1 MKHNNLVSKVFF
13 IFLFSV
19 LTTSNG
25 FCCRIEKGYEAL
37 SIFNYFKAKKLFE
50 KSLKRHTAPSAY
62 GLSIIYYRNDNPFH
76 NLDSAYKYIQIAH
89 KRQNELKDRIKIKLD
104 TFNYNTQAIKN
115 TRQNIS
121 TAFFKIAVSKNS
133 VLHMDEFIKSHS
145 WSILIPNA
153 IYKRDS
159 IAFSLV
165 KEQNISS
172 GFTKYQS
179 DYPNST
185 FNKEAQNL
193 FYQSQY
199 NEYTKNNTVSELE
212 RFIKECP
219 SNPHIK
225 DAENNLYHKV
235 TNENDLKSFDFF
247 IKKYPQNSNI
257 NDAWEKLYNLYMMEF
272 NQEIF
277 DEFKSKY
284 PDFPFMEKLEKDYKL
299 SSLEL
304 LPFEKNEKWGLIN
317 KTGKVYLKPFYDE
330 IGLFHEDLAIIGLN
344 DKYGFINKSK
354 KKVIPIKFDGVSDF
368 EFNRS
373 IVEIDEKY
381 GMINRA
387 GAYILNPVYNDLGTI
402 QENKMY
408 FSKDSLYGYMN
419 KDGAIIIPEKFE
431 EGFSFE
437 NGSAKVIYKGKEAII
452 DSTGKFLFPPKYDQ
466 VSIFTDSIYIVK
478 KDGLCGLVSHS
489 EKEILPCIYS
499 DIGVLHENMSQIIL
513 DDLLGFING
522 KGEIV
527 IKPKYDTPLNYQDL
541 CVFKSGK
548 ATVSKSDKYG
558 AIDTTGKVVIK
569 FSQHQLGRIN
579 SLFPYKKKE
588 LWGYMNL
595 NGKSIVDP
603 IYNYAEDIK
612 DGSCLVQKDTL
623 FGCLNSK
630 GKIIIPIEFD
640 NIQQLNE
647 TPYLIVQKN
656 SLLGIIKTNGEVTLQ
671 NEYTNIIQISP
682 SYLKLIKNEEML
694 YFNLINKEF
703 IKINS
708 K

>member
-1 MKHNNLVSKVFF
+1 MKYYTLLVKVFF
-13 IFLFSV
+13 ILLFSI
-19 LTTSNG
+19 LSSSNC

-37 SIFNYFKAKKLFE
+37 SIYNYFKAKKLFE

-62 GLSIIYYRNDNPFH
+62 GLSVIYFRKDNPFH

-89 KRQNELKDRIKIKLD
+89 KNQTELKERIKIKLD
-104 TFNYNTQAIKN
+104 TFNYNAQSIKN
-115 TRQNIS
+115 IRQNIS
-121 TAFFKIAVSKNS
+121 TAFFKIAVHKNS
-133 VLHMDEFIKSHS
+133 VLHMNEFIKTHS

-159 IAFSLV
+159 IAFSLA
-165 KEQNISS
+165 KEQNISA

-179 DYPNST
+179 EYPKSA

-199 NEYTKNNTVSELE
+199 NEYTINNAISELE
-212 RFIKECP
+212 NFIKECP
-219 SNPHIK
+219 GNPYIK
-225 DAENNLYHKV
+225 DAENNLYEKI
-235 TNENDLKSFDFF
+235 TNENNLKSFDFF
-247 IKKYPQNSNI
+247 IKKYPNNSNI
-257 NDAWEKLYNLYMMEF
+257 NDAWEKLYNLYMMDF
-272 NQEIF
+272 SQEIF

-284 PDFPFMEKLEKDYKL
+284 PDFPFIDKLEKDYKL

-317 KTGKVYLKPFYDE
+317 KTGEVYLKPCYDE
-330 IGLFHEDLAIIGLN
+330 IGLFHEGLAIIGLN

-354 KKVIPIKFDGVSDF
+354 SKVIPIKFDGVSDF

-373 IVEIDEKY
+373 IVEITEKY
-381 GMINRA
+381 GMVNRA
-387 GAYILNPVYNDLGTI
+387 GAYVLDPLYNDLGEI

-419 KDGAIIIPEKFE
+419 KDGVIIIPEKFE

-437 NGSAKVIYKGKEAII
+437 NGSAKVIYNGKEAII
-452 DSTGKFLFPPKYDQ
+452 DSNGNFLFLPKYDQ
-466 VSIFTDSIYIVK
+466 VSKFSDSIYIVK
-478 KDGLCGLVSHS
+478 KDGLCGLVSYS

-499 DIGVLHENMSQIIL
+499 DIGVLHENMAQIIF
-513 DDLLGFING
+513 DNLLGFINREG
-522 KGEIV
+522 QVV
-527 IKPKYDTPLNYQDL
+527 INPKYDTPLNYQDL

-558 AIDTTGKVVIK
+558 VIDTTGKVVIK
-569 FSQHQLGRIN
+569 FLHDQLGRIN

-595 NGKSIVDP
+595 NGKSIINP

-612 DGSCLVQKDTL
+612 DGICLVQKDTL
-623 FGCLNSK
+623 FGCLDSK
-630 GKIIIPIEFD
+630 GKVIIPIEYD

-647 TPYLIVQKN
+647 TQYLIVQKN
-656 SLLGIIKTNGEVTLQ
+656 SLLGITRTNGEVTLQ
-671 NEYTNIIQISP
+671 NEYSNIIQISP

-703 IKINS
+703 IKINN